1 MSALALLLVGVIVL
15 GGLVGVYAWLAPR
28 RPEPVPASRPAGRG
42 DALDESPAWDDEAA
56 NEFEALSESAR
67 CDLIFAVAMLDDA
80 RSQSLL
86 KHALADPSE
95 VVALAAA
102 RGLRS
107 LGQDEALLAYAQAHP
122 GVRAQ
127 RLLAT
132 LALME

>member
-1 MSALALLLVGVIVL
+1 MSALVLLLVGVIVL
-15 GGLVGVYAWLAPR
+15 GGLVGAYAWLAPR
-28 RPEPVPASRPAGRG
+28 RPEPARRPAGRG
-42 DALDESPAWDDEAA
+42 DALDEPPAWDDEAA
-56 NEFEALSESAR
+56 NEFGALSESAR
-67 CDLIFAVAMLDDA
+67 CDLVFAVAMLDDA

-86 KHALADPSE
+86 EHALADPSE